1 MALISLYFPMN
12 YEDIFEQFIKI
23 NILLYIQKQAMGNFP
38 YVARASFFKEIGGLL
53 HGGLFAGSS
62 QSKQLRIEK

>member
-1 MALISLYFPMN
+1 MN

-38 YVARASFFKEIGGLL
+38 YVARISLFKEIGGLL
-53 HGGLFAGSS
+53 YGGLLAGSYMAGS
-62 QSKQLRIEK
+62 WRAPVKVNNYG